1 MTILRLALLTAATMM
16 SCSALLCHSST
27 TTRPTTR
34 PTIRNEVASFIATR
48 AFNTKRPSPIQLQSA
63 ITVVEGTER
72 DLSLLGDW
80 ATHFGIVGS
89 EGFGLEPTFAKYG
102 DNNDDKNWAAKAIQ
116 AMPKDTPV
124 LQVPANII
132 LSSVVVR
139 EELGDSIELA
149 LQYLEAKGISHQ
161 RGQFLL
167 FCKIL
172 LEYEKEDQSY
182 WYAWMNSLPRN
193 FYTAVS
199 MDDFEISCLPPFL
212 YSLSMMDRIHFSV
225 FLEALQTV
233 NIFQKD
239 ETLQDMDLL
248 KWAFNCVYTRC
259 WGLDEER
266 CDIVPMA
273 DMFDHAWPSNILV
286 EYDDNQNCIVR
297 LKEDVQAD
305 QPLRMSYGMPTNP
318 ARLVATFGFFDS
330 SPPAT
335 YCKILARNPSKK
347 LVDVGYDTARM
358 VFYTADG
365 GISEE
370 CFDVVLYNLL
380 ERMPDIQE
388 TFYQAHMAGDQSI
401 KMEIQRKYLLETC
414 TSLKLH
420 VDGVLRELELLM
432 TRIDG
437 QDMALHPRLPM
448 IRKHNDNVM
457 DTFSKV
463 KGRLDIMIRNET
475 ERRRNER

>member
-1 MTILRLALLTAATMM
+1 MTILRLGLLTAATVM
-16 SCSALLCHSST
+16 SCSALLCHP
-27 TTRPTTR
+27 PTLG
-34 PTIRNEVASFIATR
+34 PSLPMTITSRIGAPYLPRQSLLEL
-48 AFNTKRPSPIQLQSA
+48 QLA
-63 ITVVEGTER
+63 ISVVEGTER

-80 ATHFGIVGS
+80 AGHFGIVGS
-89 EGFGLEPTFAKYG
+89 EGFGLEPTYSNYG
-102 DNNDDKNWAAKAIQ
+102 DNNDYQNWAAKAIQ
-116 AMPKDTPV
+116 TMPKDHPV

-139 EELGDSIELA
+139 QELGDSIEPA
-149 LQYLEAKGISHQ
+149 LRYLETKGISHQ

-167 FCKIL
+167 FCKVL
-172 LEYEKEDQSY
+172 LEYEKEEQSY

-225 FLEALQTV
+225 FLEALQKV
-233 NIFQKD
+233 KIFYKQ
-239 ETLQDMDLL
+239 ETLKDMTLL

-273 DMFDHAWPSNILV
+273 DMFDHGWPANVLIS
-286 EYDDNQNCIVR
+286 YDENQNCIVT

-305 QPLRMSYGMPTNP
+305 EPLRMSYGMPTNP
-318 ARLVATFGFFDS
+318 ARLVATFGFFDE

-335 YCKILARNPSKK
+335 YCKILARKPSQK
-347 LVDVGYDTARM
+347 LVDMGYDTARM

-380 ERMPDIQE
+380 ERLPDVQE
-388 TFYQAHMAGDQSI
+388 QFYQAHMTGDQGT
-401 KMEIQRKYLLETC
+401 KMEIQRKYILETC

-432 TRIDG
+432 QRIDG
-437 QDMALHPRLPM
+437 VDMSLHPRLPM
-448 IRKHNDNVM
+448 IRRHNECVK

-463 KGRLDIMIRNET
+463 KGRLDAMIRNET